1 MLVTNLTQWNANNA
15 EPGKRI
21 LGILECGPYTG
32 IQSNFLFFVDGNTLT
47 SDYMMLIR
55 GVSVYI

>member
-15 EPGKRI
+15 EPGKRKDSRMWA
-21 LGILECGPYTG
+21 LHWDPV
-32 IQSNFLFFVDGNTLT
+32 QFSFFFFVDGNTLT
-47 SDYMMLIR
+47 SDYIMLIP